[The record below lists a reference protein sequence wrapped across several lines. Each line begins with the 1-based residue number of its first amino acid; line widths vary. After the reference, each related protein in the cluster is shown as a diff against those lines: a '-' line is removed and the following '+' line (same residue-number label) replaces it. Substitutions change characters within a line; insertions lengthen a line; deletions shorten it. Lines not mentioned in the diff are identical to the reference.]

1 MIRLPPSSTRTDKL
15 FPYTTLFRSCRFNI
29 AMTRYLRRDGK
40 PGFPESPSN
49 GHYYDH
55 QQIPTAREIAEKEA
69 MLQKHLGTD
78 AVIEVLVDRR
88 LGLSDETTVI
98 CYSDADAEMAMRVV
112 QETAAPRRGVKK
124 EALGHYT

>member
-69 MLQKHLGTD
+69 MLQKHLGT
-78 AVIEVLVDRR
+78 R
-88 LGLSDETTVI
+88 SDEHT
-98 CYSDADAEMAMRVV
+98 SELPSLMRISYAVFC
-112 QETAAPRRGVKK
+112 
-124 EALGHYT
+124 L